1 MTIIIIFTKRSRAHE
16 ILFHPRWTKRLNST
30 FPQLSRLP
38 GEVWRDRRGDEGL
51 HGFPMDLLEHE
62 QDLWALGDQFA
73 LTAGVKLLNT
83 NKNHSVVAT
92 NMQLKHQ

>member
-1 MTIIIIFTKRSRAHE
+1 MLFLCFDIFV
-16 ILFHPRWTKRLNST
+16 LT

-38 GEVWRDRRGDEGL
+38 GEVWGDRRGDEGL

-73 LTAGVKLLNT
+73 FTAGVKLLNT
-83 NKNHSVVAT
+83 NSKKSSCCGYRHAAKTSMMARCFWPFNEGNV
-92 NMQLKHQ
+92 L